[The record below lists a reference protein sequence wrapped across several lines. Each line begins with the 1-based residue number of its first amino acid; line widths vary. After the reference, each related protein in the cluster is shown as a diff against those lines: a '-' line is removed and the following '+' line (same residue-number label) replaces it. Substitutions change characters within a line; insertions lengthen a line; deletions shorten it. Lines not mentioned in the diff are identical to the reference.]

1 MTRVVEKSDFILG
14 RELELFESEFAAFC
28 GAKCCVGVDSG
39 LSALELVLHAWGIG
53 AGDEVITAANTFIA
67 TALAISSTGATPVL
81 VDVDPHTHNIDPEA
95 MRSAITP
102 RTRAVVP
109 VHLYGRPAEMDA
121 INEIAAQ
128 YDVAVLEDACQAH
141 GAKYKGRRAGSLGH
155 AAGFSFYPG
164 KNLGAYGDG
173 GAIVTNDEALAR
185 QLRTMRNYG
194 QSEKYIHGIR
204 GSNRRLDTLQAAVL
218 RVKLRHLD
226 EWNKLRTQHASNYY
240 DLLFGASVLLPQI
253 SDHMQSAW
261 HLYVIRTPFRNAMR
275 VRLSDHGI
283 ATGMHYPVPIHM
295 QAAYADA
302 GYRRGDFPITEKLA
316 DEILSLP
323 MYAEL
328 TYCSM
333 ERIAAAVMSTPG
345 IKRSP
350 VSLVAP
356 GYVPSRAAYDTQ

>member
-1 MTRVVEKSDFILG
+1 M
-14 RELELFESEFAAFC
+14 
-28 GAKCCVGVDSG
+28 
-39 LSALELVLHAWGIG
+39 
-53 AGDEVITAANTFIA
+53 ITAANAFIA

-81 VDVDPHTHNIDPEA
+81 VDVDPHTLNIDPEA
-95 MRSAITP
+95 MRNAITP

-109 VHLYGRPAEMDA
+109 VHLYGQPAEMDA
-121 INEIAAQ
+121 INDIAAQ

-226 EWNKLRTQHASNYY
+226 EWNKLRAQHASNYHA
-240 DLLFGASVLLPQI
+240 LMFGTSIVLPQVPEY
-253 SDHMQSAW
+253 MQSAW
-261 HLYVIRTPFRNAMR
+261 HLYVVRSPFRDAMR
-275 VRLSDHGI
+275 RRLSDHGI
-283 ATGMHYPVPIHM
+283 TTGMHYPVPIHM
-295 QAAYADA
+295 QVAYADA
-302 GYRRGDFPITEKLA
+302 GYRKGDFPIAERLA
-316 DEILSLP
+316 DEVLSLP

-328 TYCSM
+328 TYGSM
-333 ERIAAAVMSTPG
+333 ERITAAVMSTPG

-350 VSLVAP
+350 VSLVAQ
-356 GYVPSRAAYDTQ
+356 GYLPSRAAYDAQ